1 MDIGGP
7 LSSENMQYPYV
18 LIMVDSMSRYA
29 VGYALRTVTARSICD
44 CLLNCWSWLGVPSTV
59 TCDNA
64 SYNASALTQE
74 VMKRFGCSPRFIT
87 VGHSEANGLA
97 ERYIGSVKSLI
108 TKAAAEHPKTLH
120 KQLEFIMWSL
130 REVPNATTGVP
141 PWLLAVGTV
150 PRGPLAVLKET
161 WCGDR
166 DVSPKFKKEPTTYL
180 KELHEKLQIAQKYAT
195 LHAKIAQ
202 QKYVERYNKRAKLK
216 HFCVGDKVLILQ
228 PDNTRSRV
236 FSR

>member
-1 MDIGGP
+1 MHYINSCNTCQRRARVTGWDRVPISAIPRAENAFTHWFMDIGGP

-108 TKAAAEHPKTLH
+108 AKAAAEHPKT
-120 KQLEFIMWSL
+120 
-130 REVPNATTGVP
+130 
-141 PWLLAVGTV
+141 
-150 PRGPLAVLKET
+150 
-161 WCGDR
+161 
-166 DVSPKFKKEPTTYL
+166 
-180 KELHEKLQIAQKYAT
+180 
-195 LHAKIAQ
+195 
-202 QKYVERYNKRAKLK
+202 
-216 HFCVGDKVLILQ
+216 
-228 PDNTRSRV
+228 
-236 FSR
+236 